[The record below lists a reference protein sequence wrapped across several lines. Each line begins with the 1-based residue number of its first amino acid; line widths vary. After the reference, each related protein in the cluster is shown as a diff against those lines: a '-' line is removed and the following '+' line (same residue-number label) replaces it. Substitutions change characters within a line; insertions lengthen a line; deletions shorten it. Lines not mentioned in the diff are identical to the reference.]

1 MALRAAVLV
10 NIALTALSTA
20 SAFSV
25 SGRSVYVEGYFHQK
39 LDHFNPENK
48 EYFEQRYY
56 ELHKDY
62 FRDGAPIFLLIGGE
76 GRLDGILPNFV
87 LQQARINN
95 GLIFALEHR
104 YYGKSFPESGFDG
117 RPTYLSSEQAL
128 ADIAYF
134 IESHKELYPHSPWIV
149 GGCSY
154 AGNLATWMRLK
165 YPHLVNGAIAGSAP
179 VLAKMDFYEYF
190 EVVGEVLKKQ
200 VPLCYQKLV
209 EAKEEMTT
217 LAGTS
222 DGRKELAR
230 MFRTEEYDSW
240 LADKFHRRL
249 RNSLVDI
256 SDNVTIQYLPY
267 YQSYTSVV
275 CTSITENTHGKS
287 VLEILINMLMHNET
301 YNSLEL
307 ITRDDITIGFRQLSD
322 LDGDMWL
329 YQCCNEFGYFPT
341 LSSDRQPIGV
351 THDLN
356 DWDEICQQWN
366 ITLEMVEENVRKTNL
381 RYGGKTPN
389 VTNVVFM
396 HGSNDPWSTLG
407 VLSDLSES
415 ARAFVF
421 EGLSH
426 CEPDRMREY
435 FSKDD
440 VRKPKWMQMFDEI
453 ESIIRG
459 WF

>member
-1 MALRAAVLV
+1 MALRAAILV

-25 SGRSVYVEGYFHQK
+25 SGRSFNVQGYFYQK
-39 LDHFNPENK
+39 LDHFNPQNE

-56 ELHKDY
+56 EIRNDY
-62 FRDGAPIFLLIGGE
+62 FRDGAPIFLLIGPE
-76 GRLDGILPNFV
+76 YRLDGILQDFV
-87 LQQARINN
+87 YQQARINN
-95 GLIFALEHR
+95 GLIYALEHR
-104 YYGKSFPESGFDG
+104 YYGKSLPKSGFDG

-134 IESHKELYPHSPWIV
+134 IESRKELYPHSPWIV

-165 YPHLVNGAIAGSAP
+165 YPHLVNGAIAASAP

-190 EVVGEVLKKQ
+190 EVIGEVLKEK

-209 EAKEEMTT
+209 EANEELTA

-222 DGRKELAR
+222 DGREELAR
-230 MFRTEEYDSW
+230 LFRTQQYSSGLVDVFYARLAKK
-240 LADKFHRRL
+240 LADSNVPIQDL
-249 RNSLVDI
+249 RYD
-256 SDNVTIQYLPY
+256 QP
-267 YQSYTSVV
+267 YTSVV
-275 CTSITENTHGKS
+275 CTSITGNTHGKS
-287 VLEILINMLMHNET
+287 TLEILINMLMHYET
-301 YNSLEL
+301 SRSLEL
-307 ITRDDITIGFRQLSD
+307 NTRDDITIGFRQLPG
-322 LDGDMWL
+322 LDGYMWE
-329 YQCCNEFGYFPT
+329 YQCCNEFGYFQT

-351 THDLN
+351 THNLN
-356 DWDEICQQWN
+356 RWEKQCQQWN

-396 HGSNDPWSTLG
+396 HGSNDPWSPLG

-421 EGLSH
+421 EGLYH
-426 CEPDRMREY
+426 CEPFQMRKY
-435 FSKDD
+435 FSTYD

-453 ESIIRG
+453 ESIVRG